1 MSFVCFHALYQ
12 GHLETHYRS
21 VDQGARLFKY
31 CVDPPDI
38 PVLGIALQRAPDMA
52 GAFGCRNALAD
63 TSFQGLRR
71 ERQIRSAGQG
81 HVADRVGRACLLRT
95 RIRKAAMRPGRQA
108 ILRQIVGDVTL
119 AIFPAAFREKQPLQI
134 VKMQLGI
141 GLRVDKVGSVS
152 PGDYPGRSYDLPIVF
167 EAANIH
173 EHPEIPPVPGGADI
187 SSFLSARPQG
197 DIEMDI
203 NRYALRGMSGDRIS
217 VL

>member
-1 MSFVCFHALYQ
+1 MRCTKVILRPIIAASIKARAFSSSALIPP
-12 GHLETHYRS
+12 TFPSS
-21 VDQGARLFKY
+21 V
-31 CVDPPDI
+31 
-38 PVLGIALQRAPDMA
+38 
-52 GAFGCRNALAD
+52 
-63 TSFQGLRR
+63 LRFSA
-71 ERQIRSAGQG
+71 RQIRSAGQG

-152 PGDYPGRSYDLPIVF
+152 PGDYPGRSYNLPIVF